1 MASPI
6 RYLSG
11 LIGDWG
17 RDWGRRNL
25 MGEGMANRMNMY
37 DLYSD
42 PDWMLQAGLGDIEFE
57 QDMYDDIVYGEPVIS
72 KKFPG
77 PTDFNETLGSLLPH
91 EWSNK
96 LKAIPDAPYD
106 ELALQGLRKHAME
119 GGDMRY
125 MDMTPFDVGEY
136 EEPWDDESSYTGV
149 YHPTSWGPEGE
160 EGPNIDINPNYVLRE
175 PHKGSLQD
183 KISDLYRHEY
193 KHGIIPHH
201 TPYSHAAIYGTNAKY
216 GISPDSVAESLYR
229 FSEGPHTYDEDYFGR
244 PVPTGGHSR
253 AAGMTHPFTSPPAV
267 DLNDVLAR
275 SSTISPQDRA
285 GDVARFYIGG
295 GQQREPDVP
304 TSGPRGSG
312 PRGRR
317 THHFNTGG
325 LVSLVI

>member
-1 MASPI
+1 MGWI
-6 RYLSG
+6 RDVLKDKVLPTQWAENIVPGSNAFA
-11 LIGDWG
+11 D
-17 RDWGRRNL
+17 RQ
-25 MGEGMANRMNMY
+25 NMY

-57 QDMYDDIVYGEPVIS
+57 QDMYDDIMYGEPAIN
-72 KKFPG
+72 KKIPG
-77 PTDFNETLGSLLPH
+77 PVGFGETLGSLLPH

-106 ELALQGLRKHAME
+106 ELALQGLRKHATE

-136 EEPWDDESSYTGV
+136 GEPWEDESSYTGV

-160 EGPNIDINPNYVLRE
+160 EGPNIDINPNYLLEE
-175 PHKGSLQD
+175 PFKGSLQD

-229 FSEGPHTYDEDYFGR
+229 FSEGPHTYGEDYWGR
-244 PVPTGGHSR
+244 PLPPGGHSR
-253 AAGMTHPFTSPPAV
+253 AAGMTHPFTSPPA
-267 DLNDVLAR
+267 DLSDALVRLPSR
-275 SSTISPQDRA
+275 SPQDKA
-285 GDVARFYIGG
+285 GDVARSYIGG
-295 GQQREPDVP
+295 GSQRKEPDMP
-304 TSGPRGSG
+304 EDRPRE
-312 PRGRR
+312 RR
-317 THHFNTGG
+317 SHHFNTGG
-325 LVSLVI
+325 LASLML